1 MADPSLIAAVDLGSN
16 SFHLVVAR
24 VLQGQIVVVDRM
36 RETTRLAAG
45 LDHNRRLD
53 PALMHRALGTL
64 TQFGQRIREVPRDS
78 LRVVGTA
85 TLRRAKNAD
94 EFMDAAKDALGVPI
108 EVLSGREEARLI
120 YLGVAHSLEVP
131 DGRRLV
137 VDIGG
142 GSTEIILG
150 ERFDPLETESAEIG
164 CVTWTSEF
172 FADGELKS
180 ANFRAAETA
189 ASLEL
194 QHMARRYRT
203 LGWDEAVGSS
213 GTVEA
218 IEGVLRAM
226 GWSKRGITARGLAK
240 LREELIKFG
249 KIQKVDLPSL
259 RPDRVAVFPAGVAIL
274 TALFETFDIRKMEA
288 ATGALREGVLYDLLG
303 RIRHEDL
310 RDRTVMA
317 LAARWHADEEQSAR
331 VERTALN
338 LLKQVGGE
346 WVSDEPLARQLLS
359 WSARLHEVGQTIA
372 HSGYHKHGAYLV
384 ANSDMP
390 GFSRD
395 DQMLLASLIRVHRR
409 KLATLFRD
417 TPPLRSEFALR
428 LAVLLRI
435 AVLLHRARSPQPL
448 PHVAVHAEGRKVS
461 VTLPARWLED
471 HSLVA
476 ADLRSEIDE
485 LSVIGMELVVK
496 PVER

>member
-1 MADPSLIAAVDLGSN
+1 MADPALIAAVDLGSN

-45 LDHNRRLD
+45 LDAERRLD
-53 PALMHRALGTL
+53 PVLMHRALGTL
-64 TQFGQRIREVPRDS
+64 TQFGQRIREVPRES

-94 EFMDAAKDALGVPI
+94 EFMNAARDALGVPI

-142 GSTEIILG
+142 GSTEVILG
-150 ERFDPLETESAEIG
+150 ERFEPLETESAEIG

-172 FADGELKS
+172 FADGELKLG
-180 ANFRAAETA
+180 NFRAAETA

-218 IEGVLRAM
+218 IEGVLRAT
-226 GWSKRGITARGLAK
+226 GWSKRGITARGLEK
-240 LREELIKFG
+240 LKAELIKFG
-249 KIQKVDLPSL
+249 RIQKIDLPSL

-274 TALFETFDIRKMEA
+274 TALFDTFDVRKMVA

-317 LAARWHADEEQSAR
+317 LAARWHADEEQAAR
-331 VERTALN
+331 VERTAA
-338 LLKQVGGE
+338 LLLRQVGAT
-346 WVSDEPLARQLLS
+346 WISDEPLARQLLG

-395 DQMLLASLIRVHRR
+395 DQMLLSSLIRVHRR

-428 LAVLLRI
+428 LAVVLRL

-448 PHVAVHAEGRKVS
+448 PHVSLQAEGRKVVVS
-461 VTLPARWLED
+461 FPARWLDE
-471 HSLVA
+471 HTLVS
-476 ADLRSEIDE
+476 ADLQSEIDE
-485 LSVIGMELVVK
+485 LSVIGMQLVVRA
-496 PVER
+496 VER

>member
-45 LDHNRRLD
+45 LDHERRLD
-53 PALMHRALGTL
+53 PVLMQRALGTL
-64 TQFGQRIREVPRDS
+64 TQFGQRIREVPRES

-85 TLRRAKNAD
+85 TLRRARNAD
-94 EFMDAAKDALGVPI
+94 VFMEAAHEALGVPI

-142 GSTEIILG
+142 GSTEVILG
-150 ERFDPLETESAEIG
+150 ERFEPLETESAEIG

-172 FADGELKS
+172 FADGDLKN

-194 QHMARRYRT
+194 HHMVRRYRT

-218 IEGVLRAM
+218 IEGVLRAT

-249 KIQKVDLPSL
+249 KIQKIDLPSL

-274 TALFETFDIRKMEA
+274 SALFETFDVRKMVA

-310 RDRTVMA
+310 RDRTVVA
-317 LAARWHADEEQSAR
+317 LAERWHADADQAAR
-331 VERTALN
+331 VERTALQ
-338 LLKQVGGE
+338 LLKQVGSA
-346 WVSDEPLARQLLS
+346 WISDEPLARQLLS
-359 WSARLHEVGQTIA
+359 WASRLHEVGQTIA

-384 ANSDMP
+384 ANSDLP

-428 LAVLLRI
+428 LAVILRL

-448 PHVAVHAEGRKVS
+448 PHVALDAVGRKVVVS
-461 VTLPARWLED
+461 LPSRWLED

-476 ADLRSEIDE
+476 ADLRAEVEE
-485 LSVIGMELVVK
+485 LSVIGMELLVRV
-496 PVER
+496 VER